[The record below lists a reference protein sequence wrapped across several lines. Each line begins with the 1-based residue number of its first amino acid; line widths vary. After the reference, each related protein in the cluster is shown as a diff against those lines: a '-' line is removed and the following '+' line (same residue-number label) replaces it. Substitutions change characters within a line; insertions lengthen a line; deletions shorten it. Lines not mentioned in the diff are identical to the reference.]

1 MDLQIALLLGQ
12 DGIVNGAIYALLA
25 LALVLVF
32 TVTRVIFI
40 PQGEFVAYGALT
52 LAAFQAGKT
61 PGTLWLM
68 LGAGVLVALIDTFKA
83 VRSGSLVRLKRI
95 VLWDLVLPGA
105 VAGLVLWLEP
115 GRLPLAAQVVL
126 ALAIVVPL
134 GPMIYRLAYQPLA
147 GASVLVLLIVSV
159 AVHWALVGLGLLFF
173 GAEGSRTTPFSDAQ
187 FNLGMLTINGQ
198 TLWVLG
204 ASAALRYARR
214 IDVPWRAALPAALSA
229 FILSYFGAMTVALMP
244 KEWLRPLVLVLLI
257 VVTAYTYAR
266 KNLGTM
272 DQYRVFG
279 RKDMLWAAFLG
290 GAIGFYDGFFGPGT
304 GSFLIF
310 MFVRFFGLDFLRAS
324 ASAKIVNAATNLAAL
339 TFFGAN
345 THVLLITGLAMA
357 VFNIG
362 GSLIGS
368 QLAIRHGAGFVRRVF
383 LGVASLLILKFGWDT
398 FIP

>member
-1 MDLQIALLLGQ
+1 MEPTNLILLC
-12 DGIVNGAIYALLA
+12 V
-25 LALVLVF
+25 
-32 TVTRVIFI
+32 
-40 PQGEFVAYGALT
+40 VAF
-52 LAAFQAGKT
+52 AAG
-61 PGTLWLM
+61 
-68 LGAGVLVALIDTFKA
+68 LIDA
-83 VRSGSLVRLKRI
+83 VVGGGGLIQIPALFS
-95 VLWDLVLPGA
+95 VLPQAQPATLFGTNK
-105 VAGLVLWLEP
+105 
-115 GRLPLAAQVVL
+115 LAS
-126 ALAIVVPL
+126 I
-134 GPMIYRLAYQPLA
+134 
-147 GASVLVLLIVSV
+147 
-159 AVHWALVGLGLLFF
+159 F
-173 GAEGSRTTPFSDAQ
+173 GT
-187 FNLGMLTINGQ
+187 
-198 TLWVLG
+198 